1 MHGALDQRTL
11 DIEELVVNPV
21 QWRPRMRTA
30 IAVSKTFSIPTH
42 YETLNRFSG
51 TIERKSIGS
60 GIGQPFQFAN
70 KDQIFHIFAY
80 KSPLVADNYWVN
92 TTRQESEF
100 TPNLGKERVKD
111 TELMLH
117 KVEQN
122 TDWKSRY
129 QDVLKD
135 LEEREQGWAQSEELL
150 RNAIDRLSATC
161 RGLDA
166 RLDNQLTTIEQL
178 SREKHDDKLVDAL
191 DQLSQ
196 VVASPGNPKA
206 STKSRRSDPIML
218 MLELLQNIHFDSSQR
233 GQLKEIC
240 SDLLKSV
247 ANGHDSDS
255 VSVYIQKLSELI
267 NENFDNVN
275 SGSQSS
281 KPGGTHIDQLM
292 TSLLERLALIQG
304 ADSGAQEIQERVHE
318 GVDDEQWTE
327 TLNDIVNSISG
338 SIKNLEQ
345 EKRELENFIVKVTE
359 QLDDVTQTI
368 VKDQKDH
375 ESNHEDAKSL
385 QSFVQEGM
393 ELIQKNVQS
402 SNDLQEVKSGVAKNI
417 DDIRGG
423 VDEFADR
430 FDERHDATAERN
442 LKLTE
447 QLSQMEQETQELQ
460 VMLQEN
466 RTKLLYD
473 ALTGVYSRMA
483 YDERIEQE
491 LARWTRYE
499 TPFSYVILDI
509 DFFKRIND
517 TYGHNAGDK
526 ALKIVAQLMTK
537 YVRQS
542 DYVFRIG
549 GEEFVLLLTNTAQD
563 NADKVVEKMRAGIA
577 ASSFHFKGEPVT
589 LTLSAG
595 ITETRNGD
603 SVESIYERA
612 DKALYKAKNAGRDC
626 QFIAD

>member
-1 MHGALDQRTL
+1 
-11 DIEELVVNPV
+11 
-21 QWRPRMRTA
+21 
-30 IAVSKTFSIPTH
+30 
-42 YETLNRFSG
+42 
-51 TIERKSIGS
+51 
-60 GIGQPFQFAN
+60 
-70 KDQIFHIFAY
+70 
-80 KSPLVADNYWVN
+80 
-92 TTRQESEF
+92 
-100 TPNLGKERVKD
+100 
-111 TELMLH
+111 MLH

-135 LEEREQGWAQSEELL
+135 LEEREQGWAQSEKLL
-150 RNAIDRLSATC
+150 RKTIDRLSIAG
-161 RGLDA
+161 RGLDE
-166 RLDNQLTTIEQL
+166 RLDKQLKTIEQL
-178 SREKHDDKLVDAL
+178 SREKQDQKLSGAL
-191 DQLSQ
+191 DQLAEI
-196 VVASPGNPKA
+196 VASLDNPKA
-206 STKSRRSDPIML
+206 STKSRRTDPIML
-218 MLELLQNIHFDSSQR
+218 MLELLQNIHFDASQR

-255 VSVYIQKLSELI
+255 VSVYIQKLSALI
-267 NENFDNVN
+267 NENFDNIN

-281 KPGGTHIDQLM
+281 KAGDVPIDQLM
-292 TSLLERLALIQG
+292 TSLLERLALLQG
-304 ADSGAQEIQERVHE
+304 ADSSAQEIQARVHE
-318 GVDDEQWTE
+318 GVNDEQWTE

-345 EKRELENFIVKVTE
+345 EKRELENFIAKVTE

-368 VKDQKDH
+368 VEDQKDH

-393 ELIQKNVQS
+393 ELIQKNFQS
-402 SNDLQEVKSGVAKNI
+402 TNDLQELKSGISKNI

-483 YDERIEQE
+483 YDERIQQE

-526 ALKIVAQLMTK
+526 ALKIIAQLMTT

-563 NADKVVEKMRAGIA
+563 NASKLVEKMRKGIA

-603 SVESIYERA
+603 DVESIYERA
-612 DKALYKAKNAGRDC
+612 DKALYKAKNSGRDC

>member
-1 MHGALDQRTL
+1 
-11 DIEELVVNPV
+11 
-21 QWRPRMRTA
+21 
-30 IAVSKTFSIPTH
+30 
-42 YETLNRFSG
+42 
-51 TIERKSIGS
+51 
-60 GIGQPFQFAN
+60 
-70 KDQIFHIFAY
+70 
-80 KSPLVADNYWVN
+80 
-92 TTRQESEF
+92 
-100 TPNLGKERVKD
+100 
-111 TELMLH
+111 MLH

-122 TDWKSRY
+122 SDWKSRY
-129 QDVLKD
+129 QDALKD
-135 LEEREQGWAQSEELL
+135 LEAREQGWVQSEELL
-150 RNAIDRLSATC
+150 RKAIARLSATC
-161 RGLDA
+161 RGLDT
-166 RLDNQLTTIEQL
+166 RLDKQLNTIEQL

-191 DQLSQ
+191 DQLAQ
-196 VVASPGNPKA
+196 VVTSPGNSKV
-206 STKSRRSDPIML
+206 STKTRRSDPIML
-218 MLELLQNIHFDSSQR
+218 MLELLQNIHFDTSQR

-267 NENFDNVN
+267 NENFDNIN
-275 SGSQSS
+275 SGGQPS
-281 KPGGTHIDQLM
+281 KPGETHIDQLM
-292 TSLLERLALIQG
+292 TSLLERLTLIQG
-304 ADSGAQEIQERVHE
+304 ADSSAQEIQERVHE
-318 GVDDEQWTE
+318 GVDDEQWTD

-359 QLDDVTQTI
+359 QLEDVTQTI
-368 VKDQKDH
+368 VEDQKDH

-491 LARWTRYE
+491 LARWTRYD

-517 TYGHNAGDK
+517 SYGHNAGDK

-563 NADKVVEKMRAGIA
+563 NADKMVEKMRAGIA

-595 ITETRNGD
+595 ITETRKGD

-612 DKALYKAKNAGRDC
+612 DKALYKAKNSGRDC

>member
-1 MHGALDQRTL
+1 
-11 DIEELVVNPV
+11 
-21 QWRPRMRTA
+21 
-30 IAVSKTFSIPTH
+30 
-42 YETLNRFSG
+42 
-51 TIERKSIGS
+51 
-60 GIGQPFQFAN
+60 
-70 KDQIFHIFAY
+70 
-80 KSPLVADNYWVN
+80 
-92 TTRQESEF
+92 
-100 TPNLGKERVKD
+100 
-111 TELMLH
+111 MLH

-150 RNAIDRLSATC
+150 RKTIDRLSIAG

-166 RLDNQLTTIEQL
+166 RLDKQLKAIKQL
-178 SREKHDDKLVDAL
+178 SREKHDKKLSDAL
-191 DQLSQ
+191 DQLADI
-196 VVASPGNPKA
+196 VASLGNPKA
-206 STKSRRSDPIML
+206 GTKSRRSDPIML
-218 MLELLQNIHFDSSQR
+218 MLELLQNIHFDTSQR

-267 NENFDNVN
+267 NENFDNIN

-281 KPGGTHIDQLM
+281 KAGEAPIDQLM
-292 TSLLERLALIQG
+292 TSLLERLALLQG
-304 ADSGAQEIQERVHE
+304 ADSSAQEIQARVHE
-318 GVDDEQWTE
+318 GVNDEQWTD

-385 QSFVQEGM
+385 QSFVKEGV
-393 ELIQKNVQS
+393 ELIQKNFQS
-402 SNDLQEVKSGVAKNI
+402 SNDLQELKSEVSKNI

-423 VDEFADR
+423 VDDFADR

-483 YDERIEQE
+483 YDERIQQE

-526 ALKIVAQLMTK
+526 ALKIVAQLMTT

-563 NADKVVEKMRAGIA
+563 NANKLVEKMRAGIA

-595 ITETRNGD
+595 ITETRKGD
-603 SVESIYERA
+603 DVESIYERA
-612 DKALYKAKNAGRDC
+612 DKALYKAKHSGRDC